1 MLSTLRRAAAALD
14 CELVYGLTPREGTLE
29 ELAAAQKAA
38 HEKAREESHEKRR
51 AEAKATEEKVLK
63 QIGWRRAILKDL
75 RRGLRKAGM
84 KVR

>member
-1 MLSTLRRAAAALD
+1 M
-14 CELVYGLTPREGTLE
+14 TPREGTLE
-29 ELAAAQKAA
+29 EMAAAQKAA

-51 AEAKATEEKVLK
+51 AEAKATEEKILK
-63 QIGWRRAILKDL
+63 QIGWRKAFLKDM